1 MRYKNRNIYMSQAYF
16 SFPKKTLLQGY
27 PKIALLLSFL
37 KFAKEYECL
46 LCCRLLCGALGRSF
60 TLTDDI

>member
-1 MRYKNRNIYMSQAYF
+1 MRYKNRNIDMSQAYF

-37 KFAKEYECL
+37 KFAKEYESL
-46 LCCRLLCGALGRSF
+46 LCRSLLSRALGCAF